1 MKWNFYLTGGVFPT
15 FWTFSPL
22 TRIKKATLINTK
34 EGEMNPPIIIL
45 AILSVILPIVGFIH
59 HASMGGVESKY
70 TEKKMI
76 SLLIFLAISLV
87 SLLSS
92 DIVAIFILA
101 LVVALIMLL
110 SIGNPTWT
118 KFTKTS
124 FFMLFIAIAEAIAI
138 KFLFL

>member
-1 MKWNFYLTGGVFPT
+1 
-15 FWTFSPL
+15 
-22 TRIKKATLINTK
+22 
-34 EGEMNPPIIIL
+34 MNPPIIIL